1 MTIYT
6 EHCNENVQNSL
17 YKLTCQLVQGL
28 NQMLVAQQLKASI
41 RKERIQL
48 MEMSDHML
56 KDIGISREQ
65 AKEESK
71 REDIPAT
78 RFNREI

>member
-17 YKLTCQLVQGL
+17 YRFTCQLIQSL
-28 NQMLVAQQLKASI
+28 NQMLVAQRVKASI

-48 MEMSDHML
+48 MQMSDHML

-65 AKEESK
+65 AMQESK
-71 REDIPAT
+71 RDDIPAT
-78 RFNREI
+78 RFHRGV

>member
-17 YKLTCQLVQGL
+17 YKFSCQLIQSL
-28 NQMLVAQQLKASI
+28 NQMLVAQHLRASI

-65 AKEESK
+65 AMQESM

-78 RFNREI
+78 RFNRGV

>member
-6 EHCNENVQNSL
+6 EHCNDSVQGGL
-17 YKLTCQLVQGL
+17 YKLTCQLIQGL
-28 NQMLVAQQLKASI
+28 NQMLVAQQLRTSI

-65 AKEESK
+65 AMQESK

-78 RFNREI
+78 RFNRAV